1 MAIYSDSLNHAML
14 CVALSLPLNVYAVS
28 DQDLSDIR
36 EQIKQLKDS
45 YEQRITQLEQRLQQA
60 EASRQAEATI
70 TQAQVQAPAP
80 QPNRAPASSVS
91 AYNPA
96 TSLILTG
103 TYENLKQ
110 DPAVPITGFA
120 MAPNNHGY
128 SKGFSLQ
135 ETELSLI
142 ANIDPQFRGEA
153 KLALSPDDGLGVE
166 NAYVQTTTLG
176 DGFNLMFGRFF
187 SHLGYL
193 NEVHAHAW
201 DFVDQPLVYRTFWN
215 NQLSEDGMQLRWLAP
230 TDTFIE
236 LGAEI
241 GRGLSYPGTSRQKNG
256 VGSSVLFAHIGS
268 DVGDNSSFLAGISL
282 HQTKREN
289 AQFDA
294 VPDLL
299 GTTGGVSNVF
309 NGNSKT
315 AGVDFVWKYAPN
327 GNIRLTNFKLQGE
340 YFRRREDGT
349 LTYNLT
355 TPDSYS
361 VTQSGWYVQGVH
373 QFRPRWRVGLRY
385 DRLNSGIAQVG
396 LLNTSNLIS
405 NYGYTPTRTTIM
417 FDYSPSEFSRMRMQL
432 AQDNSRQGLT
442 DTQFFMQYI
451 MSLGAHGVHKF

>member
-1 MAIYSDSLNHAML
+1 MAICRGFLKHVML
-14 CVALSLPLNVYAVS
+14 YVALFLPLVVS
-28 DQDLSDIR
+28 AASDKELSDIR

-60 EASRQAEATI
+60 EASRQAETTI
-70 TQAQVQAPAP
+70 TQTQVQAPAP
-80 QPNRAPASSVS
+80 QPNRSPASSVS
-91 AYNPA
+91 TYNPA

-103 TYENLKQ
+103 TYENLKR
-110 DPAVPITGFA
+110 DPNVPITGFA
-120 MAPNNHGY
+120 MAPNDHGY
-128 SKGFSLQ
+128 TKGFSLQ

-166 NAYVQTTTLG
+166 NAFIQTTTLG
-176 DGFNLMFGRFF
+176 DGFNLMLGRFF

-215 NQLSEDGMQLRWLAP
+215 NQLTEDGIQLRWLAP

-256 VGSSVLFAHIGS
+256 VGSNVLFAHVGS
-268 DVGDNSSFLAGISL
+268 DVGDSSSFLAGISL

-299 GTTGGVSNVF
+299 GTAGGVSNLF
-309 NGNSKT
+309 SGNSKT

-349 LTYNLT
+349 LTYNLI

-361 VTQSGWYVQGVH
+361 VTQSGWYLQGVH

-385 DRLNSGIAQVG
+385 DQLNSGIAQVG
-396 LLNTSNLIS
+396 FLNASNIIS
-405 NYGYTPTRTTIM
+405 NYGYAPTRTTIM
-417 FDYSPSEFSRMRMQL
+417 FDYSPSEFSRMRMQV

>member
-1 MAIYSDSLNHAML
+1 MAIYSGSLKQAML
-14 CVALSLPLNVYAVS
+14 CVALSMPLNVYAAS
-28 DQDLSDIR
+28 DEDLRDIR
-36 EQIKQLKDS
+36 EQIKQLKES
-45 YEQRITQLEQRLQQA
+45 YERRITQLEQRLQQA
-60 EASRQAEATI
+60 EASRQAEFTI
-70 TQAQVQAPAP
+70 TQTQAPAQ
-80 QPNRAPASSVS
+80 QPNRPTASSSVS

-110 DPAVPITGFA
+110 NPEVPITGFA

-128 SKGFSLQ
+128 TKGFSLQ

-153 KLALSPDDGLGVE
+153 KLALSPDNGLGVE

-201 DFVDQPLVYRTFWN
+201 DFVDQPLVYRTLWN

-241 GRGLSYPGTSRQKNG
+241 GRGLSYPGTNRQKNG
-256 VGSSVLFAHIGS
+256 LGSSVLFAHVGS
-268 DVGDNSSFLAGISL
+268 DVGDSSSWLAGISL

-289 AQFDA
+289 AQSDA

-299 GTTGGVSNVF
+299 GTAGGVSNLF
-309 NGNSKT
+309 NGNSRT

-340 YFRRREDGT
+340 YFQRRENGT

-361 VTQSGWYVQGVH
+361 VAQSGWYLQGVH
-373 QFRPRWRVGLRY
+373 QFRPRWRAGLRY

-396 LLNTSNLIS
+396 FLNVPNIIS

>member
-1 MAIYSDSLNHAML
+1 MTIYSGPLKHAML
-14 CVALSLPLNVYAVS
+14 YVALSMPVNVYAAS
-28 DQDLSDIR
+28 DKELRDIR

-60 EASRQAEATI
+60 EASRQAEAQI
-70 TQAQVQAPAP
+70 VQAQVPVQ
-80 QPNRAPASSVS
+80 QPNRPSASSVS

-96 TSLILTG
+96 VSLILSG
-103 TYENLKQ
+103 TYQNFKQ
-110 DPAVPITGFA
+110 DPDVPTTGFA
-120 MAPNNHGY
+120 MAPNDHGY
-128 SKGFSLQ
+128 TKGFSLQ

-153 KLALSPDDGLGVE
+153 KLALSPDDGIGVE
-166 NAYVQTTTLG
+166 NAFVQTTTLG
-176 DGFNLMFGRFF
+176 NGFNLMFGRFF

-215 NQLSEDGMQLRWLAP
+215 NQLSEDGVQLRWLAP

-241 GRGLSYPGTSRQKNG
+241 GRGLSYPGTNRQKNG
-256 VGSSVLFAHIGS
+256 VGSSVLFAHVGS
-268 DVGDNSSFLAGISL
+268 DVGDSSSFLAGISL

-289 AQFDA
+289 AQSDG

-299 GTTGGVSNVF
+299 GTTGGVSNLF

-315 AGVDFVWKYAPN
+315 AGVDFVWKYAPH
-327 GNIRLTNFKLQGE
+327 GNVRLTNFKLQGE

-361 VTQSGWYVQGVH
+361 VAQSGWYLQGVH

-385 DRLNSGIAQVG
+385 DQLNSGTAQVG
-396 LLNTSNLIS
+396 FLNASNIIS
-405 NYGYTPTRTTIM
+405 DYGYTPRRTTIM
-417 FDYSPSEFSRMRMQL
+417 FDYSPSEFSRMRVQL
-432 AQDNSRQGLT
+432 AQDNSRQDLT

>member
-1 MAIYSDSLNHAML
+1 MAIYSDSLKHAIL
-14 CVALSLPLNVYAVS
+14 CVALTLPLNVYAAS

-70 TQAQVQAPAP
+70 TQAQAQAPAP
-80 QPNRAPASSVS
+80 QPNRSPASSVS

-103 TYENLKQ
+103 TYENLRR

-153 KLALSPDDGLGVE
+153 KLALSPDNGVGVE
-166 NAYVQTTTLG
+166 NAFVQTTTLG

-230 TDTFIE
+230 TETFIE

-241 GRGLSYPGTSRQKNG
+241 GRGLSFPGTNRQKNG
-256 VGSSVLFAHIGS
+256 LGSSVLFAHVGS
-268 DVGDNSSFLAGISL
+268 DVGENSSYLTGISL

-299 GTTGGVSNVF
+299 GTPGGVSNVF

-361 VTQSGWYVQGVH
+361 ITQSGWYVQGVY
-373 QFRPRWRVGLRY
+373 QFKPRWRVGLRY

-396 LLNTSNLIS
+396 SLNTSNIIG
-405 NYGYTPTRTTIM
+405 NYGYTPTRNTLM

-451 MSLGAHGVHKF
+451 MSMGAHGAHKF